1 MISLQQYKQF
11 FIEDNGQ
18 GKVRLLNENAE
29 EVKTFDNTLSAKM
42 WVEIQKDDQYKD
54 LRKDKL

>member
-1 MISLQQYKQF
+1 MINLQKYKQF

-29 EVKTFDNTLSAKM
+29 EVKTFYNTLSAKM

-54 LRKDKL
+54 LRRVE